1 MKLALILLFLPS
13 LVQAQ
18 WRPISVS
25 TITDIRAIS
34 ENFNRA
40 SLWSNRKLDK
50 YSNDII
56 YGKPKFIKGATFVSS
71 TTIQGESI
79 IPANSTLTIVGN
91 LIVVGTATYT
101 STTTYQVQADL
112 EAIKLSTAP
121 LARYTQWDAAYGWGD
136 HALEGYLK
144 TESDPIYSASAAS
157 GIGAS
162 DISHWNDGVD
172 SIVAGSNVT
181 ISPASGKGDVT
192 INATDTAV
200 MYGGGLFEVI
210 NGNITAIDYTT
221 SSDSFWEYNAEGDI
235 QPI

>member
-56 YGKPKFIKGATFVSS
+56 YGKPKFNKGAIFVDS
-71 TTIQGESI
+71 TTLSGNSI
-79 IPANSTLTIVGN
+79 VPANSTLTIVGA
-91 LIVVGTATYT
+91 LVVVGTATYT
-101 STTTYQVQADL
+101 STTTYQVEADL
-112 EAIKLSTAP
+112 AALILSTAP
-121 LARYTQWDAAYGWGD
+121 LVRYSQWDAAYGWGD

-144 TESDPIYSASAAS
+144 TESDPVFGTSAAS
-157 GIGAS
+157 GIVAG
-162 DISHWNDGVD
+162 DITNWNNGVD

-210 NGNITAIDYTT
+210 NGNIVAIDYTT
-221 SSDSFWEYNAEGDI
+221 SSDSFWEYNAYGDI